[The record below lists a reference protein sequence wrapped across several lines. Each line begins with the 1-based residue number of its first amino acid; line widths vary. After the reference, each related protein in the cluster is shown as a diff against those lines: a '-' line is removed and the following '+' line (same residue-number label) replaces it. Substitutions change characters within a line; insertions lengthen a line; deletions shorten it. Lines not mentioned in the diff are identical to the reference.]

1 MLTPCANWGQSPLLQ
16 FPDVWKE
23 QNIKMLQQTGA
34 RLDLQLQGIK
44 SMIVPCIFQYC
55 ALKNQLTSSV
65 CGGGVLYLVALCWTH
80 LSRAF
85 LAPPCRGGRGFLL
98 TGGLVVSVLL
108 VELSSE
114 EVLLYR
120 AWSAGRLLVSSSI
133 LTGQNRKQKNEGR
146 QAQPAFCSLFNLIK
160 REERLFTETRG
171 SAFVALLA

>member
-1 MLTPCANWGQSPLLQ
+1 
-16 FPDVWKE
+16 
-23 QNIKMLQQTGA
+23 MLQQTGV
-34 RLDLQLQGIK
+34 RLDLQLQDIK
-44 SMIVPCIFQYC
+44 SLIVPCIFQYC

-65 CGGGVLYLVALCWTH
+65 GGGLYLVALCWTH

-120 AWSAGRLLVSSSI
+120 A
-133 LTGQNRKQKNEGR
+133 
-146 QAQPAFCSLFNLIK
+146 
-160 REERLFTETRG
+160 
-171 SAFVALLA
+171 